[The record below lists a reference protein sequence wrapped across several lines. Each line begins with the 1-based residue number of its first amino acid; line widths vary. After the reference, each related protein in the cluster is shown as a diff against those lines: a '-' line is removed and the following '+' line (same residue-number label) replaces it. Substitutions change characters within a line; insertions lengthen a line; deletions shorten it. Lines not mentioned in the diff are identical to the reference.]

1 MKPSRIDFIKNLLIP
16 AETKIVLLVLD
27 GLGGLPQK
35 NGGLTELEDAD
46 TPNLDML
53 AREAICGLH
62 EPAGA
67 GITPGSGPAHLA
79 LFGYNPRQFQVG
91 RGVMSALGIGFD
103 LRDGD
108 VAARGNFCTVDDA
121 GRVIDRRA
129 GRMETAK
136 NRELCTLLSD
146 IEIPGLELFVKPVKE
161 YRFVLVLRGRDLSPR
176 LGDTDPQQTGRKPHK
191 PEARTPEAENT
202 ARLVQDFIDQA
213 RQKLA
218 AHDPANMVVLRGFS
232 SRPAW
237 PTFSQAFGLR
247 GAALAGYPMYR
258 GLARLL
264 EMRVLECQEPL
275 ESKIAALKAHW
286 HEFDFFYVHVKGIDS
301 AGEDG
306 NAAQKKELLAEVDQY
321 LPALRSLDPEVLIVT
336 GDHSTPAAMKSHSWH
351 PVPALLWA
359 ANCRPDDVR
368 VFGERACLAGG
379 LGPRFPSTDLMP
391 LALAH
396 AGRLAKFGA

>member
-1 MKPSRIDFIKNLLIP
+1 MKPSEIDFIKNLLVP

-35 NGGLTELEDAD
+35 NGGLTELEEAY

-53 AREAICGLH
+53 AREAVCGLH

-121 GRVIDRRA
+121 GQVIDRRA

-136 NRELCTLLSD
+136 NRELCALLSE
-146 IEIPGLELFVKPVKE
+146 IEIPGLELFIKPVKE
-161 YRFVLVLRGRDLSPR
+161 YRFVLVLRGPDLSPR
-176 LGDTDPQQTGRKPHK
+176 LGDTDPQQTGRQPHQ

-202 ARLVQDFIDQA
+202 ARLVQDFVDQA
-213 RQKLA
+213 RQKLV

-264 EMRVLECQEPL
+264 GMRVLECQEPL

-286 HEFDFFYVHVKGIDS
+286 HEFDFFYIHVKGIDS

-379 LGPRFPSTDLMP
+379 LGARFPTTDLMP

>member
-1 MKPSRIDFIKNLLIP
+1 MRPSQIDFIKNLLIP

-35 NGGLTELEDAD
+35 KGGLTELEDAY

-53 AREAICGLH
+53 AKEAICGLH
-62 EPAGA
+62 EPVGA

-136 NRELCTLLSD
+136 NRELCALLSE
-146 IEIPGLELFVKPVKE
+146 IEIPGLELFIKPVKE
-161 YRFVLVLRGRDLSPR
+161 YRFVLVLRGPDLSPR
-176 LGDTDPQQTGRKPHK
+176 LGDTDPQQTGRQPHQL
-191 PEARTPEAENT
+191 EARTPEAENT
-202 ARLVQDFIDQA
+202 AYLVQQFLDQA
-213 RQKLA
+213 RQILA

-232 SRPAW
+232 SRPVW
-237 PTFSQAFGLR
+237 PTFNQAFGLR

-264 EMRVLECQEPL
+264 GMRVLECQEPL

-286 HEFDFFYVHVKGIDS
+286 QEFDFFYIHVKGIDS

-306 NAAQKKELLAEVDQY
+306 NAAQKKELLTEVDHY
-321 LPALRSLDPEVLIVT
+321 MPALRSLDPEVLIVT

-359 ANCRPDDVR
+359 ANCRPDDVK

-379 LGPRFPSTDLMP
+379 LGARFPATDLIP

>member
-1 MKPSRIDFIKNLLIP
+1 MRPSQIDFIKNLLIP

-35 NGGLTELEDAD
+35 KGGLTELEDAY

-53 AREAICGLH
+53 AKEAMCGLH
-62 EPAGA
+62 EPVGA

-136 NRELCTLLSD
+136 NRELCALLSE
-146 IEIPGLELFVKPVKE
+146 IEIPGLELFIKPVKE
-161 YRFVLVLRGRDLSPR
+161 YRFVLVLRGPDLSPR
-176 LGDTDPQQTGRKPHK
+176 LGDTDPQQTGRQPHQL
-191 PEARTPEAENT
+191 EARTPEAENT
-202 ARLVQDFIDQA
+202 AYLVQQFLDQA
-213 RQKLA
+213 RQILA

-232 SRPAW
+232 SRPVW
-237 PTFSQAFGLR
+237 PTFNQAFGLR

-264 EMRVLECQEPL
+264 GMRVLECQEPL

-286 HEFDFFYVHVKGIDS
+286 QEFDFFYIHVKGIDS

-306 NAAQKKELLAEVDQY
+306 NAAQKKELLTEVDHY
-321 LPALRSLDPEVLIVT
+321 MPALRSLDPEVLIVT

-359 ANCRPDDVR
+359 ANCRPDDVK

-379 LGPRFPSTDLMP
+379 LGARFPATDLIP